1 MTIRIIVASLVA
13 ALASC
18 ITAGLAAADE
28 EAQYNNQV
36 FFRGAYSAL
45 TTNRGGEIFTDT
57 LATGNANS
65 SRGGWSMAAGLDL
78 SMMEMEDMGGA
89 RVMGEI
95 FAEFSQFS
103 DQNVVNAAN
112 VAAGVGAG
120 TVRQVNVTSLNVTIA
135 PKVRFDELGSGR
147 IRPFVVP
154 VGLAFLVNSPPSNTT
169 SYLDL
174 GLQFGAGVDV
184 LVVDR
189 ISVGADLRYNH
200 SFDQSQ
206 TNNSYWSTGVY
217 AGINF

>member
-103 DQNVVNAAN
+103 DQNVVNAAQ
-112 VAAGVGAG
+112 ALLG
-120 TVRQVNVTSLNVTIA
+120 TTVVRQVNVTSLNVTIA
-135 PKVRFDELGSGR
+135 PKVRFDDLGSGR

-174 GLQFGAGVDV
+174 GMQFGAGVDG

-200 SFDQSQ
+200 SFTQSQ

>member
-103 DQNVVNAAN
+103 DQNVVNAAQ
-112 VAAGVGAG
+112 ALLG
-120 TVRQVNVTSLNVTIA
+120 TTVVRQVNVTSLNVTIA
-135 PKVRFDELGSGR
+135 PKVRFDDLGSGR

-174 GLQFGAGVDV
+174 GMQFGAGVDV
-184 LVVDR
+184 LVVAR
-189 ISVGADLRYNH
+189 ISVGAALRYNH
-200 SFDQSQ
+200 SFTQSQ